1 MEKENIGVLNLQPF
15 LQSQPDLFHMVKRLF
30 VLYNILVNNDIRYYY
45 LVSLISSDK
54 VYDVKTGKRAM
65 DELLF
70 IKDNLKYLVLEEN
83 IKEEVMK
90 YVRKGIRIVKRDIK
104 DFEIR
109 ENNKEKETTDNG
121 IDNK

>member
-15 LQSQPDLFHMVKRLF
+15 LQSQPDLFHMVKHLY

-45 LVSLISSDK
+45 LVSLISSDE

-109 ENNKEKETTDNG
+109 ENNNEKGNN
-121 IDNK
+121 I